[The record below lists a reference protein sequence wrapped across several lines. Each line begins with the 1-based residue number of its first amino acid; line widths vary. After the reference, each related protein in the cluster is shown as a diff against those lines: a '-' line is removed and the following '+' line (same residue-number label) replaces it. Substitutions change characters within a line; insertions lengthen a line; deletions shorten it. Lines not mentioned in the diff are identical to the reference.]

1 MRCGQPRE
9 DAKAGCG
16 SLKKNRCPPMVFKE
30 ALPSMHPDFDA
41 QNVPEVPHDRRR
53 HPRYRLSVP
62 LTIRVAD
69 GAVVRGIS
77 VEISTS
83 GLSAI
88 VAEPLQLNDT
98 VELEPISALN
108 VLALVKRRI
117 GKIYGF
123 EFLQLTA
130 EQNQQIVDRCKSL
143 PQYRGKSLGI

>member
-1 MRCGQPRE
+1 MQKPGAR
-9 DAKAGCG
+9 
-16 SLKKNRCPPMVFKE
+16 LTKE
-30 ALPSMHPDFDA
+30 KSVPADGLQRGASVMHPDFDA

-62 LTIRVAD
+62 LTIRGAD
-69 GAVVRGIS
+69 GAVSRGIS

-88 VAEPLQLNDT
+88 VAEPLQLDDT
-98 VELEPISALN
+98 VELEPISAVN

-123 EFLQLTA
+123 EFLELTA
-130 EQNQQIVDRCKSL
+130 EQTQRIVDRCKSL
-143 PQYRGKSLGI
+143 PRYRGKSLGI